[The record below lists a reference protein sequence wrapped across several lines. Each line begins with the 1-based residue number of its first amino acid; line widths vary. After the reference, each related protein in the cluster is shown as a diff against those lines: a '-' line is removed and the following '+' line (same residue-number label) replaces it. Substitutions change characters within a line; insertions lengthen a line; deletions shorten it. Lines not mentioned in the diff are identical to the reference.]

1 MALMRLCSCER
12 ATKPE
17 KVIQANRD
25 AGLETCPE
33 LFCPKKTRLQRR
45 LQRWLQRL
53 QVTGQLLNF

>member
-33 LFCPKKTRLQRR
+33 LFCPKKQRDYNGGYNAGDNDCRL
-45 LQRWLQRL
+45 L
-53 QVTGQLLNF
+53 GSY